1 MICLGSL
8 MAFGSLMVGWKL
20 MGLVKAEK
28 ILMDSDL
35 VGGSGLRLGSDL
47 SSGMWTNLGLMMV
60 NYLAGSSARLA

>member
-28 ILMDSDL
+28 ILMGSDL
-35 VGGSGLRLGSDL
+35 VGGLGLRLGSDL
-47 SSGMWTNLGLMMV
+47 AGSSGMWTNLGLMMV
-60 NYLAGSSARLA
+60 T